1 MTNTLPTMSHRIE
14 WIEAMRGLAAVL
26 VVLFHAQVV
35 VGHNPVGGVM
45 GNILSNGALGVDIF
59 FVLSGFI
66 ITLVHQADLGRP
78 DRCPRYLWRRF
89 SRIYPAALIMSA
101 LALATYLTGAH
112 ASETQKLDGWSVVA
126 SFLLLPQAN
135 IPLVNVT
142 WTLVYEVFFY
152 AVFALAILNLR
163 FGMGLILFWQ
173 VLIVLLYLAGADL
186 TAPWAQ
192 FLRPQALEFGIGVLC
207 AWLALSPRLRGA
219 PLPGILLLALG
230 CGGLFWLI
238 VLRAPEPTDT
248 FDFQTAVLAG
258 GFSGAALLGGA
269 LVEWRWKLRMPA
281 FLIMLGAISYSV
293 YLVHFST
300 LVLMG
305 KFIWKYGLMPAG
317 FQVPV
322 ILATSAIAILIGYAF
337 HHLIDMPLQQA
348 ARRFG
353 QAYFGTPKAK
363 LAPAWPAAASDTSDR
378 LG

>member
-1 MTNTLPTMSHRIE
+1 MTNASPATSHRIE

-35 VGHNPVGGVM
+35 VGQNPVDGIM
-45 GNILSNGALGVDIF
+45 GRILSNGALGVDIF

-66 ITLVHQADLGRP
+66 IILVHQADLGRP
-78 DRCPRYLWRRF
+78 DRCARYLWRRF
-89 SRIYPAALIMSA
+89 SRIYPAVFIMSA

-112 ASETQKLDGWSVVA
+112 ASETQKLNAWSVVA

-163 FGMGLILFWQ
+163 FGMGLILLWQ
-173 VLIVLLYLAGADL
+173 ALIVLLHLIGADL

-192 FLRPQALEFGIGVLC
+192 FLRPQALEFGIGVLG
-207 AWLALSPRLRGA
+207 AWLALSPRLRGSPFA
-219 PLPGILLLALG
+219 GILLLALG
-230 CGGLFWLI
+230 CAGLFWLI
-238 VLRAPEPTDT
+238 ALRAPEPTNT
-248 FDFQTAVLAG
+248 LDFHTAILAG
-258 GFSGAALLGGA
+258 GFSGAALLGGT
-269 LVEWRWKLRMPA
+269 LVEWRGKLRMPA

-322 ILATSAIAILIGYAF
+322 ILVTSAIAILIGYAF
-337 HHLIDMPLQQA
+337 HHLVDTPLQQA

-353 QAYFGTPKAK
+353 QSYFGAPKAK
-363 LAPAWPAAASDTSDR
+363 LAPAWPAAASDPSDR
-378 LG
+378 LR

>member
-1 MTNTLPTMSHRIE
+1 
-14 WIEAMRGLAAVL
+14 MRGLAAVL

-35 VGHNPVGGVM
+35 VGHEPVGGIM
-45 GNILSNGALGVDIF
+45 ERILSNGALGVDIF

-89 SRIYPAALIMSA
+89 SRIYPAVFIMST

-112 ASETQKLDGWSVVA
+112 ASESQKLDTWSVVA
-126 SFLLLPQAN
+126 SFLLLPQSG

-152 AVFALAILNLR
+152 AVFALAILNLGL
-163 FGMGLILFWQ
+163 GMGLILLWQ
-173 VLIVLLYLAGADL
+173 ALIVLLHLISADL
-186 TAPWAQ
+186 TSPWAQ

-207 AWLALSPRLRGA
+207 AWLALSPRLRSTG
-219 PLPGILLLALG
+219 LPGILLLALG

-238 VLRAPEPTDT
+238 ALRAPEPTNT
-248 FDFQTAVLAG
+248 FDFHTAILAG
-258 GFSGAALLGGA
+258 GFSGAALLGGT
-269 LVEWRWKLRMPA
+269 LVEWRGMLRMPA
-281 FLIMLGAISYSV
+281 FLVMLGAISYSV

-322 ILATSAIAILIGYAF
+322 ILAASAVAILIGYAF
-337 HHLIDMPLQQA
+337 HHLVDTPLQQA

-353 QAYFGTPKAK
+353 QAYFGSPKAK
-363 LAPAWPAAASDTSDR
+363 LTPAWSAAAPDTSDR
-378 LG
+378 LR